1 MKESN
6 LNAPLNISINDFAK
20 LNENNVQKVSDIQK
34 QFHKITDK
42 EQYNSPKVQNGVR
55 NSFN

>member
-42 EQYNSPKVQNGVR
+42 E
-55 NSFN
+55 